1 MRKAGGSIGWIDSFI
16 HPFIVCFT
24 PSLSLFLSMS
34 QFYAVRVGRSP
45 GLYHSWNECQ
55 AQVSG
60 YPGCKFQK
68 FKTLAEANE
77 FLSRDGGT
85 QGCIDGVAR
94 ASVGS
99 STPFESKKRSLE
111 HVIDLT
117 ESTSQSSKLNNV
129 SSSSGK
135 SSDPVN
141 RALTP
146 SHMPV
151 TAVSSSSSSVTPSSS
166 SGSLLAALRRP
177 DLSSAR
183 PNMYTRLSSTVA
195 APATVTMVDDNGS
208 SSSSNTGR
216 SIGMKAY
223 SNQKDLSNVKYSKDP
238 AKYAWKSPFLLAE
251 AHDHAIRIPVHNVIF
266 TDGACPNN
274 GRADSR
280 AGYGVF
286 WPQRADLTTY
296 GRLPGDLQTNQRAEL
311 YAIQVAIET
320 IIANNLEGPFEIR
333 TDSLYSV
340 QSLTDWCHKWVRTD
354 WTYPVKN
361 EDLVKG
367 ILDSADAFQRKS
379 NTTTSSSSS
388 STGSDRRILLR
399 HIRGHAG
406 DVGNEQADRL
416 AVLGARL

>member
-1 MRKAGGSIGWIDSFI
+1 
-16 HPFIVCFT
+16 
-24 PSLSLFLSMS
+24 
-34 QFYAVRVGRSP
+34 
-45 GLYHSWNECQ
+45 
-55 AQVSG
+55 
-60 YPGCKFQK
+60 
-68 FKTLAEANE
+68 
-77 FLSRDGGT
+77 
-85 QGCIDGVAR
+85 
-94 ASVGS
+94 
-99 STPFESKKRSLE
+99 
-111 HVIDLT
+111 
-117 ESTSQSSKLNNV
+117 
-129 SSSSGK
+129 
-135 SSDPVN
+135 
-141 RALTP
+141 
-146 SHMPV
+146 
-151 TAVSSSSSSVTPSSS
+151 
-166 SGSLLAALRRP
+166 
-177 DLSSAR
+177 
-183 PNMYTRLSSTVA
+183 
-195 APATVTMVDDNGS
+195 
-208 SSSSNTGR
+208 
-216 SIGMKAY
+216 MKAY